1 MKNVLKYSIRDE
13 VLYGSLGGVSYSMTA
28 YSGGGRGSTAGME
41 RRDLDHWRTQKK
53 APDSFSAATG
63 APRCRSACTWSSTSA
78 STSISG
84 AARS

>member
-41 RRDLDHWRTQKK
+41 RRDLGHWRTRK
-53 APDSFSAATG
+53 
-63 APRCRSACTWSSTSA
+63 
-78 STSISG
+78 
-84 AARS
+84 